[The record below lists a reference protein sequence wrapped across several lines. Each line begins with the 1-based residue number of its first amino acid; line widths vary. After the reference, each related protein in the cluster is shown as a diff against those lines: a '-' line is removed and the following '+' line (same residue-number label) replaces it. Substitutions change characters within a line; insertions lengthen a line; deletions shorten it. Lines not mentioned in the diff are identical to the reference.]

1 MESQTPKQN
10 KNLTQREAE
19 ATEKETLQDLEDS
32 FGSSDVDETEDDA
45 VPSPD
50 GSFDEDNEVD
60 QADPM

>member
-1 MESQTPKQN
+1 METRTPKQN
-10 KNLTQREAE
+10 KDLTQREAE

-50 GSFDEDNEVD
+50 GSFDEHSEVE

>member
-1 MESQTPKQN
+1 METRTPKQN
-10 KNLTQREAE
+10 KDLTQREAE

-32 FGSSDVDETEDDA
+32 FGSSDVDETENDA

-50 GSFDEDNEVD
+50 GSFDDDNDVE

>member
-10 KNLTQREAE
+10 KDLTQREAE

-32 FGSSDVDETEDDA
+32 FGSSDVDETENDA

>member
-10 KNLTQREAE
+10 KDLTQREAE

-32 FGSSDVDETEDDA
+32 FGSSDVDETENDA

-50 GSFDEDNEVD
+50 GSFDDDNDVE

>member
-10 KNLTQREAE
+10 KDLTQREAE

>member
-10 KNLTQREAE
+10 KDLTQREAE

-50 GSFDEDNEVD
+50 GSFDDDNDVE